1 MLLVPIHI
9 WTRGDELEMMENH
22 RRDHAKFK
30 DIALELIP
38 SR

>member
-9 WTRGDELEMMENH
+9 WTRYDELAMMQNH
-22 RRDHAKFK
+22 RRDHAKLQ